1 MLIEQNLVRFLYML
15 LMLLFS
21 QSFRIPLGA
30 VGYYIVAKYTPMA
43 PDGECGESVYV
54 ISERAVESKL
64 FFFLYSCIFLGYID
78 GECNL
83 AYLVNEIYV
92 INVACLVVFVEIV
105 IHIFFLISLQCSFE
119 LRSMIRRKKSR
130 TQ

>member
-64 FFFLYSCIFLGYID
+64 FFFCI
-78 GECNL
+78 
-83 AYLVNEIYV
+83 LV
-92 INVACLVVFVEIV
+92 F
-105 IHIFFLISLQCSFE
+105 SLDI
-119 LRSMIRRKKSR
+119 LMVNAIWRIL
-130 TQ
+130 